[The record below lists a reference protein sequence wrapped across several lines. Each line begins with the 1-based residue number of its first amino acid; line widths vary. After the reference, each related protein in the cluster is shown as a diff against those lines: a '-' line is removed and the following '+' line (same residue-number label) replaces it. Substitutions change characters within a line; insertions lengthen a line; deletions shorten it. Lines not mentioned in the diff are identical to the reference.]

1 MTRSWRGRPA
11 ALFVALAA
19 AMLLAGFDSDA
30 IHVAHAGNAES
41 WHALP
46 IAPELRCSPYDR
58 DDYPYPKSVERQIAN
73 RQGLVSLY
81 TGRAFASLRDSDI
94 EHVVA
99 LSEAHDSGLCAA
111 DMATRCRFARDLDN
125 LTLAA
130 PRLNRHEKRHKD
142 AAEWMP
148 AQNQCWFA
156 RTVVAV
162 KLKYGLTVDR
172 REYEA
177 LAAVLSRCP

>member
-1 MTRSWRGRPA
+1 MQTLGGHDTRIVGADRPA
-11 ALFVALAA
+11 
-19 AMLLAGFDSDA
+19 
-30 IHVAHAGNAES
+30 
-41 WHALP
+41 
-46 IAPELRCSPYDR
+46 
-58 DDYPYPKSVERQIAN
+58 
-73 RQGLVSLY
+73 
-81 TGRAFASLRDSDI
+81 
-94 EHVVA
+94 
-99 LSEAHDSGLCAA
+99 
-111 DMATRCRFARDLDN
+111 
-125 LTLAA
+125 AA